1 MNSLT
6 LFDSHTIKVSALEQM
21 PSGMFHRNIVVTDI
35 DDNQFQ
41 IKIFC
46 ESEIF
51 AEVQQKEQINE
62 Q

>member
-21 PSGMFHRNIVVTDI
+21 PNGMFNRVITIHDEDGNL
-35 DDNQFQ
+35 FQ
-41 IKIFC
+41 VKIFC

-51 AEVQQKEQINE
+51 VKIQPQKEQTND
-62 Q
+62 